1 MTDEPRTSR
10 RSQAWFGAQ
19 GRSGMVYRSWMRSQ
33 GFGHEVFD
41 GRPVIG
47 IATSASELAPCN
59 AHLTRVAEAVKRG
72 VWQAG
77 GFPLQFPTMATGET
91 LMRPTAM
98 LYRNLM
104 AMEVEELIRANPLDG
119 VVLLSGCDKTTPAM
133 LMGAASVDLPAV
145 MVTGGP
151 MLNGKYRGQDVGSG
165 THVWKFE
172 EDLKTGRMTEE
183 ECFFAEGCMARSNGH
198 CMTMGTASTMACLAE
213 ALGMQLPGS
222 AAWPAVDSRR
232 METAQAAGQRIVG
245 MVEEELRPSRILTR
259 EAFENAVRVNA
270 AIGGSTNAVIHLLA
284 IAGRVGVDLSL
295 RDFDELARAVPTL
308 VNLMPSGKYLM
319 EDFCYAGGLPAVL
332 AELLGG
338 GLLHGSQ
345 ITVTGRTIAENNTG
359 STDNTGNTGNTERV
373 GSDPDPDPDFDVIT
387 RLDAPFQPAGT
398 GIAVLRGNLCPDGAV
413 IKQSAASPHLLTHRG
428 PARVFDSPEAYHE
441 VADDPDLDIDENTVI
456 VIRNAGPKGYPGMP
470 EVANVPLPAKLL
482 KAGVKDMVRVCDGR
496 MSGTGYGTVVLH
508 VAPEA
513 AVGGPSPWS
522 TTGTRSSSTSPT
534 APCAWTSTTPSSRDA
549 GGRGGHPPNGTPA
562 VTPGSTPRT
571 SNRPTGAPTS
581 DSCGETADTRFPETP
596 TEGDE
601 RAAVDHAHGPF
612 GRTASFLVGGVTRPC
627 EARAAH
633 SKMAPDRPRDAAN
646 GRVRRHPGEPD
657 TSAPCAWPARC
668 GRRSRTASRPLPHH
682 RHGLGR
688 GRHHHRGVGCSLR
701 SRQPWAVTSST
712 SPPAWPYGTRRPGR
726 PVRERS
732 THSWRKYGWTGG
744 RADAVMLGRALLR
757 DPYLALRR
765 HASDRAT
772 WPAQYHRA
780 L

>member
-1 MTDEPRTSR
+1 MTEGQQRNR
-10 RSQAWFGAQ
+10 RSQAWFGAR
-19 GRSGMVYRSWMRSQ
+19 GRGGMVYRSWMRNQ

-232 METAQAAGQRIVG
+232 METAQAAGRRIVR
-245 MVEEELRPSRILTR
+245 MVEEDLRPSRILTR

-270 AIGGSTNAVIHLLA
+270 AIGGSTNAVIHLTA
-284 IAGRVGVDLSL
+284 IAGRVGVELDL
-295 RDFDELARAVPTL
+295 RDFDDLVRAVPTL

-319 EDFCYAGGLPAVL
+319 EDFCYAGGLPAVM
-332 AELLGG
+332 AELLRGE
-338 GLLHGSQ
+338 LLHGDPV
-345 ITVTGRTIAENNTG
+345 TVTGRTVAENTEHA
-359 STDNTGNTGNTERV
+359 ERV
-373 GSDPDPDPDFDVIT
+373 GTDVIT
-387 RLDAPFQPAGT
+387 GLDAPFQPAGT

-428 PARVFDSPEAYHE
+428 PARVFDSPESYHE
-441 VADDPDLDIDENTVI
+441 VADDPDLDVDENTVI

-470 EVANVPLPAKLL
+470 EVSNVPLPAKLL
-482 KAGVKDMVRVCDGR
+482 KAGVTDMVRICDGR

-513 AVGGPSPWS
+513 AVGGPLALVRDGDPVVLDVPRRTLRLDVDDAELARRRQEWQAPAERH
-522 TTGTRSSSTSPT
+522 TGGYTWLYTQHVEQADRG
-534 APCAWTSTTPSSRDA
+534 ADFGFLRGSR
-549 GGRGGHPPNGTPA
+549 GHE
-562 VTPGSTPRT
+562 V
-571 SNRPTGAPTS
+571 
-581 DSCGETADTRFPETP
+581 
-596 TEGDE
+596 
-601 RAAVDHAHGPF
+601 
-612 GRTASFLVGGVTRPC
+612 
-627 EARAAH
+627 
-633 SKMAPDRPRDAAN
+633 PRDS
-646 GRVRRHPGEPD
+646 H
-657 TSAPCAWPARC
+657 
-668 GRRSRTASRPLPHH
+668 
-682 RHGLGR
+682 
-688 GRHHHRGVGCSLR
+688 
-701 SRQPWAVTSST
+701 
-712 SPPAWPYGTRRPGR
+712 
-726 PVRERS
+726 
-732 THSWRKYGWTGG
+732 
-744 RADAVMLGRALLR
+744 
-757 DPYLALRR
+757 
-765 HASDRAT
+765 
-772 WPAQYHRA
+772 
-780 L
+780 